1 MRAVARAATPE
12 RLRVDIQVRAFYDVG
27 DEDEALER
35 LAEVYED
42 VWRQIRYGSSLAEY
56 DREALERFHQSQ
68 GGDRSP
74 RERGELHRKMHEEQG

>member
-1 MRAVARAATPE
+1 MRTVARAATPE

-42 VWRQIRYGSSLAEY
+42 VWRQIQWTR
-56 DREALERFHQSQ
+56 
-68 GGDRSP
+68 
-74 RERGELHRKMHEEQG
+74 EQG

>member
-1 MRAVARAATPE
+1 MRMTEGAVRTMARAATPE

-42 VWRQIRYGSSLAEY
+42 VWRQIQWT
-56 DREALERFHQSQ
+56 REN
-68 GGDRSP
+68 P
-74 RERGELHRKMHEEQG
+74 